1 MMYIEYL
8 CYVCTVNE
16 VDDDN
21 NCSFRLDTVEVLA
34 ASVFIFLLFY
44 FQAINI
50 WTKNVH

>member
-1 MMYIEYL
+1 MHDVHWIPVL
-8 CYVCTVNE
+8 CCTVNE

-50 WTKNVH
+50 